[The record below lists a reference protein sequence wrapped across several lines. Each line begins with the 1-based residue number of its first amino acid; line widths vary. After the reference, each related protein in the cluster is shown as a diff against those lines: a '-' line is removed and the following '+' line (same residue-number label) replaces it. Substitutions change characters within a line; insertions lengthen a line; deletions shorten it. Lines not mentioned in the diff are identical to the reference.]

1 MLAWLAA
8 GLQAF
13 KVPEDNITKNAEE
26 AIAIKR
32 KKRSLN
38 GHKTQLTN
46 QVRMCKFNVGHYRVV
61 RSMEAKETVDR
72 TWQKVLEQQAKGKEV
87 LDELCALDKIEEGSY
102 TKQEKELNEQ
112 VDNLAKLI
120 EACKRE
126 VAAEFRAEQM
136 GTQPHLGTV
145 EAEVQATP
153 LPKKGGCAEPD
164 TCPLA
169 KKPKKKKRRPKTART
184 RPAEPFPAEPEPG
197 LSPVVKAEED
207 AKSKVAE
214 DARLKAETEAK
225 ARTQEEEA
233 KLKAKE
239 EAKIRAEAKAK
250 VKAEEEARIKARE
263 EAELKAE
270 EVRLRAEEEAKIK
283 AETKSKAKAEEED
296 RFKAKEEAEI
306 KAAAQIKLKVEEETK
321 PELRTEPVV
330 PSPEDPESEAEP
342 GSETGPV
349 PVLKPREPE
358 PGSKT
363 EPGLEAE
370 PAVPGPKSE
379 PELRSETELEPEEP
393 EPRSETEPGLEMKP
407 EPGPESEP
415 EPRSKTEP
423 GSEVEPGAGSKSEP
437 EPRPETEPEL
447 EIEPEPGPGP
457 EIGSGPES
465 GSKPESEPRLEELQ
479 LSKQE
484 EPDSPELGTEDSLRF
499 KAQDETI
506 EVTLESSKNDGGT
519 MLTQMEDKTE
529 LGAIGCVTEERQEKR
544 SGLESDP
551 MEAEAKC
558 EPSQKRVQLLSE
570 EKQTLKQDY
579 EAQQVKGQENF
590 QSLRS
595 GVKGWKSEAGQHKGK
610 AMTLESAIESWRN
623 AVVLRK
629 ELLAFCVVRTRRM
642 LVDELQAVLDKVAGG
657 IHLQKLEVGMK
668 IPRRKSN
675 DKKKRVTSYEERRLV
690 VKNMENFYRK
700 ERWKCFSKWV
710 SRLETGKNCKGQKR
724 DQVGL
729 KGLTTETKLKQVISK
744 VFE

>member
-1 MLAWLAA
+1 MPVVAA
-8 GLQAF
+8 
-13 KVPEDNITKNAEE
+13 TKESAGSEGENKMAKDKKE
-26 AIAIKR
+26 IATR
-32 KKRSLN
+32 VRSLGAHRRWLN
-38 GHKTQLTN
+38 QYASDYAVKINLYKIHKT
-46 QVRMCKFNVGHYRVV
+46 KKA
-61 RSMEAKETVDR
+61 SDEAFQMREKIM
-72 TWQKVLEQQAKGKEV
+72 EQQEKMLDILQELCE
-87 LDELCALDKIEEGSY
+87 LDEEQAATY
-102 TKQEKELNEQ
+102 TKQESEVEKQ
-112 VDNLAKLI
+112 V
-120 EACKRE
+120 EALRTLMETATRE
-126 VAAEFRAEQM
+126 VGAELRAERM

-270 EVRLRAEEEAKIK
+270 EVRLRAKEDAKIK

-306 KAAAQIKLKVEEETK
+306 KAAAQIKLKVEEEIK
-321 PELRTEPVV
+321 PGLKTEPVV
-330 PSPEDPESEAEP
+330 PSPEEPESEAEP

-358 PGSKT
+358 PGSET
-363 EPGLEAE
+363 EPGLETE

-423 GSEVEPGAGSKSEP
+423 RSEVEPGAGSKSEP
-437 EPRPETEPEL
+437 EPRPETEPKL
-447 EIEPEPGPGP
+447 EIEPETGPGP

-519 MLTQMEDKTE
+519 MLTQIEDKTE

-558 EPSQKRVQLLSE
+558 EPSQKRVQLLSG

-629 ELLAFCVVRTRRM
+629 ELLASCVVGTRRM
-642 LVDELQAVLDKVAGG
+642 LVDKLQAVLDKVAGG

-710 SRLETGKNCKGQKR
+710 SRLETGKNCKGQK
-724 DQVGL
+724 GT
-729 KGLTTETKLKQVISK
+729 G
-744 VFE
+744 